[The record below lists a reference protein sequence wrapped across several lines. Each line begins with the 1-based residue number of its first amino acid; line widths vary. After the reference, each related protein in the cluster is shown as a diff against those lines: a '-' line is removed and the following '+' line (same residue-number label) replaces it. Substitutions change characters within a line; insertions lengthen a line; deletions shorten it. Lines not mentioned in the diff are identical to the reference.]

1 MRAAWFPGQR
11 CEGPTFTAGACQTTA
26 LFVDSNQAWCC
37 LGKGAQPQTR
47 AGPGRRRT
55 CCAAGSRFHKS
66 RASSLPCPGGGGEGM
81 QLSHGCRVTGV
92 TLATMQRASL
102 HAADAAVHGCGDARH
117 APGAPAGLWH
127 GLTGGCYRCAPAN
140 AVQWAT
146 PRLAHRGRQTARGG
160 RCVCVWGGGVQG
172 LAHLRA
178 ARAHA
183 SRASTHLCCSCAHAR
198 PAGCG
203 TQTAAHSCWE
213 KSLTDACGRAAA
225 APARTSSSAWSR
237 MGATSWNCLLSMA
250 CCSRSK

>member
-66 RASSLPCPGGGGEGM
+66 RASSLPCPGGGGEGR
-81 QLSHGCRVTGV
+81 QLSQGCRVTGV

-160 RCVCVWGGGVQG
+160 RCVCVWGGGGPGACAFARSTCARVARKHTSV
-172 LAHLRA
+172 LFMR
-178 ARAHA
+178 ARAPCRLRHPD
-183 SRASTHLCCSCAHAR
+183 RCA
-198 PAGCG
+198 
-203 TQTAAHSCWE
+203 Q
-213 KSLTDACGRAAA
+213 
-225 APARTSSSAWSR
+225 
-237 MGATSWNCLLSMA
+237 LLGEVPH
-250 CCSRSK
+250 